1 MVGRNPGRILSDF
14 ELKVPY
20 IFNIYNDEAETLV
33 FNSIKNSKE
42 GNVKFITIEKENLL
56 KNLMEK
62 LYENQIQSV
71 IIEGGSFTLK
81 QFIEAQLWDEA
92 IIIKNE
98 NLFLENGTKAPE
110 LNFKPYKTEKFRD
123 NKIFYFKSS
132 SHL

>member
-1 MVGRNPGRILSDF
+1 
-14 ELKVPY
+14 
-20 IFNIYNDEAETLV
+20 
-33 FNSIKNSKE
+33 
-42 GNVKFITIEKENLL
+42 
-56 KNLMEK
+56 MEK

-71 IIEGGSFTLK
+71 IIEGGSFTLQ

-110 LNFKPYKTEKFRD
+110 FDFKPYKTEEFRD